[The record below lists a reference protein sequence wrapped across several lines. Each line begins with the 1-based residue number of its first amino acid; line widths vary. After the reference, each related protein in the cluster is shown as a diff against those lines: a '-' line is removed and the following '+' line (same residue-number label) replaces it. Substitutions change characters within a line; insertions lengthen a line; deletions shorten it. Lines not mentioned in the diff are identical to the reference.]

1 MRPIEDTVVLVTGA
15 TDGLGRAVA
24 RELFA
29 RGARVLVHGRDRTK
43 LYPAARELS
52 RGGVPAPA
60 FLADLSSL
68 EEVRDLAALRPA
80 HDACS
85 STSSSTTPA
94 SARAC
99 PRAVSG
105 R

>member
-1 MRPIEDTVVLVTGA
+1 MRAIEDTVVLVTGA

-24 RELFA
+24 RELHA

-43 LYPAARELS
+43 LYPVARSLS

-68 EEVRDLAALRPA
+68 DEVRDLARNVRAL
-80 HDACS
+80 D
-85 STSSSTTPA
+85 
-94 SARAC
+94 
-99 PRAVSG
+99 PRSCTC
-105 R
+105 